1 MAKRTVSSYFLPK
14 LHDIEKTNPENESDS
29 DREETVVAKKGRKFS
44 FRDEW
49 LREFT
54 WLRCFRET
62 RSMSCTFCCR
72 FPQHAGNM
80 TCADKT
86 GTTRLK
92 HDTLIKPNARCVA
105 PIALMDKPPL
115 CASSPKRSGFYFNST
130 SNCIANFSTYPL
142 SLYPQYYIPPL
153 SGSTVENTAV

>member
-14 LHDIEKTNPENESDS
+14 PHDIEKTNPENESHS
-29 DREETVVAKKGRKFS
+29 DCEETVVAKKGRKFS

-62 RSMSCTFCCR
+62 SSMNRTVCCR
-72 FPQHAGNM
+72 FPQHAGHT

-86 GTTRLK
+86 GTARLK
-92 HDTLIKPNARCVA
+92 HDTLIRHNAVQFLELLAGEEVLPFPGLEVEPCVGKGTD
-105 PIALMDKPPL
+105 L
-115 CASSPKRSGFYFNST
+115 GQQ
-130 SNCIANFSTYPL
+130 
-142 SLYPQYYIPPL
+142 SLNERMKFILHGGQ
-153 SGSTVENTAV
+153 T